1 MINLLDVNTYASM
14 IEEKVSSEDLAGC
27 QEILKRIEER
37 LADRREVLSA
47 LERKAEESGSDNSW
61 NRYESADEA
70 YGYGEQLKNLIED
83 LIYGESDRED
93 IEWQVGDIISST
105 GREFAYRL
113 ERAQW

>member
-14 IEEKVSSEDLAGC
+14 IEEKVSAGDKPAC
-27 QEILKRIEER
+27 EEILKGIEAR
-37 LADRREVLSA
+37 LADRKEVLNA
-47 LERKAEESGSDNSW
+47 LESKAEESGSDNSW

-83 LIYGESDRED
+83 FIYGDLEYEEM
-93 IEWQVGDIISST
+93 EWQVSDIISST